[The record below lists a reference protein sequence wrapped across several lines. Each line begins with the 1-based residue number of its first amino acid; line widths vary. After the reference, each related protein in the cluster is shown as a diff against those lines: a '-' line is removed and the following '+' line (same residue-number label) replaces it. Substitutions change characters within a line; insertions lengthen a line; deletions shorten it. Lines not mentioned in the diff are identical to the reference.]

1 MDKKII
7 LSGAEISV
15 YVNQSNSISISDDES
30 CIFFDECCAEK
41 ICKMIL
47 EAAKE
52 LREEEKTE
60 ITYGD

>member
-47 EAAKE
+47 EAAK
-52 LREEEKTE
+52 
-60 ITYGD
+60 